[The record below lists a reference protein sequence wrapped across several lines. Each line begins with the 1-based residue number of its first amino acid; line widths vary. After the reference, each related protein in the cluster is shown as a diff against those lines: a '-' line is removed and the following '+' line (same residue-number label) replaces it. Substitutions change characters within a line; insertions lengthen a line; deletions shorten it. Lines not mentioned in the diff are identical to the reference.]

1 MNIGKRNRLKR
12 HSLKSVLF
20 FSFVTAFVFFMAGI
34 FAIVTWTY
42 SASVES
48 TYLKQVISTSEQAL
62 SNYSNYMDN
71 VISASDA
78 IQKRL
83 VNEKGETIEKNGGTF
98 FDEVMIVSQ
107 SVKSISLYDTDGNLI
122 ASDSGNVNNQETA
135 ESIKSEEWFR
145 SAMDA
150 PLINAFSRVSSASYF
165 TLSKVMTIDNGNES
179 AILKIVYDFSGIAS
193 MIDEVQLG
201 EGGHVYIYDNNYQS
215 VYSSGEV
222 SEEERNLIAEN
233 VIGNVQMK
241 SGKNTIFLY
250 LSTIPKTRWRL
261 VIATNINGLNEA
273 KTRLLI
279 NSTIFSSIALV
290 AFLFLFYAV
299 STQISKPIVRLQKE
313 MEAVEDLS
321 FRLKS
326 DASIGGTKEIVS
338 LNKSFCKMMNRIHD
352 LAQKVVD
359 EQKEQNKAELKAL
372 QNQINP
378 HFLYNTLDSIIYLID
393 ENESEKAQNM
403 IVALSRFFRISIS
416 RGKNIIPVEKELEH
430 VKYYLQIQKMR
441 FGNSFAYEVDAQEDI
456 LSLPIIKLILQP
468 IVENAIVHGL
478 GEKPE
483 EGSLI
488 KIKGYK
494 EDSFLC
500 FTIEDNGFGMLPEK
514 VEEIYQTFQDKTI
527 HKGVGLSNVYQRIR
541 IFYGEK
547 SDVRIDS
554 MLDKGTTIEI
564 RIPLE
569 EVRNDEE

>member
-1 MNIGKRNRLKR
+1 MNIGRRNRLKR

-34 FAIVTWTY
+34 FAIVNWTY

-48 TYLKQVISTSEQAL
+48 TYIQQVISTSEQAL

-83 VNEKGETIEKNGGTF
+83 VNEKNETIEKNGGIF

-122 ASDSGNVNNQETA
+122 ASDSGNISQDTA
-135 ESIKSEEWFR
+135 EVIKSEEWFR
-145 SAMDA
+145 SAMES

-165 TLSKVMTIDNGNES
+165 TLSKAMTIDNGNES

-222 SEEERNLIAEN
+222 TEEEKNIIVDN
-233 VIGNVQMK
+233 VIGNIRMR
-241 SGKNTIFLY
+241 SGKNNIFLY
-250 LSTIPKTRWRL
+250 LSTIPKTRWRIA
-261 VIATNINGLNEA
+261 IATNINELGEA
-273 KTRLLI
+273 KARLLI

-290 AFLFLFYAV
+290 AFLFLFYVV
-299 STQISKPIVRLQKE
+299 STQISKPLVRLQKE

-352 LAQKVVD
+352 LAQRVVD

-393 ENESEKAQNM
+393 ENENEKAQNM

-416 RGKNIIPVEKELEH
+416 RGKNIIPVEKELDH

-441 FGNSFAYEVDAQEDI
+441 FGNSFAYEVEAEEDI

-483 EGSLI
+483 EGSFI

-494 EDSFLC
+494 ENSFLC

-547 SDVRIDS
+547 ADVRIDS
-554 MLDKGTTIEI
+554 ALDKGTKIEI